1 MTFKHSVV
9 SDEGDDESEVVD
21 VRELTDDFVSES
33 LTTQYNPITHL
44 GKQVM
49 LLISDRRLTKKF
61 DKLRAALK
69 TAATTQI
76 QQRYERTAQKI
87 KESLISQFKECNA
100 RVIEWEKS
108 FIATHGT
115 YPDPEDIPGAVA
127 TAMRKRKR
135 ISKIVKHEW
144 KLELNNDTL

>member
-1 MTFKHSVV
+1 MHDPFESLTEGAHDLQTTVV

-21 VRELTDDFVSES
+21 VRELTDDFASES

-87 KESLISQFKECNA
+87 
-100 RVIEWEKS
+100 
-108 FIATHGT
+108 
-115 YPDPEDIPGAVA
+115 
-127 TAMRKRKR
+127 
-135 ISKIVKHEW
+135 
-144 KLELNNDTL
+144 